1 MPKIKAFKHSN
12 SLPRPKQ
19 QQLNDFITTNNIN
32 LKKNAKQV
40 GDYQQALQAEG
51 KQGLLIIFQALDA
64 AGKDSTIRKVFKYCD
79 PAGFNVASFKTP
91 SKLEA
96 AHDFMWRCYQQFPA
110 KGQLTVFNR
119 SYYEET
125 LVVKVHPEFLK
136 GQGIDQQPDKDFWQ
150 QRYDYINQV
159 EAHLVASGT
168 QVVKFF
174 LDVSQATQ
182 HSRFIRRYATP
193 EKQWKFNVGDLKESL
208 LWDKYQKAFNT
219 MLKKTSTKAAPWYV
233 IPADDKP
240 NMRAV
245 VAEIIKQYMKGM
257 KIQYPSMAEFD
268 EDDLKLID
276 DLVKNQWRKV
286 QLPTRR
292 LFQEASEYK
301 TINRHSSQAPGQ
313 AGAING
319 KGCIDINK
327 STRCGSDK
335 RYFQLQ

>member
-1 MPKIKAFKHSN
+1 MPKIKAFKHS
-12 SLPRPKQ
+12 SSQPRPTQ
-19 QQLNDFITTNNIN
+19 QQLNEFITTNSID
-32 LKKNAKQV
+32 LKKNAKQI
-40 GDYQQALQAEG
+40 GDHQKALNAES

-64 AGKDSTIRKVFKYCD
+64 AGKDSTIRNVFKYCD
-79 PAGFNVASFKTP
+79 PAGLNVASFKTP

-136 GQGIDQQPDKDFWQ
+136 GQGIEAKPNKAFWQ

-174 LDVSQATQ
+174 LDVSQPTQ
-182 HSRFIRRYATP
+182 HSRFISRYATP

-208 LWDKYQKAFNT
+208 LWDKYQKAFST
-219 MLKKTSTKAAPWYV
+219 LLDKTSTKQAPWYV

-240 NMRAV
+240 NMRAA
-245 VAEIIKQYMKGM
+245 VAEIIKQHMKSM
-257 KIQYPSMAEFD
+257 NCQYPAIAEFD
-268 EDDLKLID
+268 TEDLKLID
-276 DLVKNQWRKV
+276 EL
-286 QLPTRR
+286 
-292 LFQEASEYK
+292 
-301 TINRHSSQAPGQ
+301 I
-313 AGAING
+313 
-319 KGCIDINK
+319 K
-327 STRCGSDK
+327 SHPIK
-335 RYFQLQ
+335 

>member
-1 MPKIKAFKHSN
+1 MPKIKAFKHS
-12 SLPRPKQ
+12 SSQPRPTQ
-19 QQLNDFITTNNIN
+19 QQLNEFITTNSID
-32 LKKNAKQV
+32 LKKNAKQI
-40 GDYQQALQAEG
+40 GDHQKALNAES

-64 AGKDSTIRKVFKYCD
+64 AGKDSTIRNVFKYCD
-79 PAGFNVASFKTP
+79 PAGLNVASFKTP

-136 GQGIDQQPDKDFWQ
+136 GQGIEAKPNKAFWQ

-174 LDVSQATQ
+174 LDVSQPTQ
-182 HSRFIRRYATP
+182 HSRFISRYATP

-208 LWDKYQKAFNT
+208 LWDKYQKAFST
-219 MLKKTSTKAAPWYV
+219 LLDKTSTKQAPWYV

-240 NMRAV
+240 NMRAA
-245 VAEIIKQYMKGM
+245 VAEIIKQHMKSM
-257 KIQYPSMAEFD
+257 NCQYPAIAEFD
-268 EDDLKLID
+268 TEDLKLID
-276 DLVKNQWRKV
+276 DIVKNHQP
-286 QLPTRR
+286 Q
-292 LFQEASEYK
+292 
-301 TINRHSSQAPGQ
+301 
-313 AGAING
+313 
-319 KGCIDINK
+319 
-327 STRCGSDK
+327 
-335 RYFQLQ
+335 